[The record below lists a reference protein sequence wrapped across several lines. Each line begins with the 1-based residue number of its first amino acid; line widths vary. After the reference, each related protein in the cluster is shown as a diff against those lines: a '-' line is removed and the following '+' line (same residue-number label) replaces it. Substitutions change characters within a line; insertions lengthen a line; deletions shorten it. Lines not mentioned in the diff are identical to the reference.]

1 MHILISIVGIITLL
15 AVAFIASENRKA
27 INYRTVGI
35 AFLLQ
40 FILGGFVIYS
50 SVGQSVLFSMA
61 SAVSTVIGY
70 SNDGMSFMFGGLVS
84 DKMFELFGAGGFVIA
99 FRVLPIIVFFAA
111 LSAVLYYLG
120 IMQKVVAIVGGALQK
135 LLNTSKAESLSA
147 SANIFL
153 GVTEAP
159 LLIKPYIPK
168 MTRSELFAVM
178 CGGLASIAG
187 TMLAGY
193 AQLGIKMEYLLA
205 ASLMAAPGGLLFAKL
220 LIPHTEPFNDE
231 PLQLTEQDEQPR
243 NIIDAATSGTM
254 NGLSLALAVGAMLFS
269 FVSLVALINGMLGGI
284 GGWFGIDNLTL
295 QQILGYLFAPIAFLM
310 GVSWDEAMLA
320 GSFIGQKIVINE
332 FFAYINLAPY
342 LSGDAIVA
350 ATGMPMSERTQVI
363 LSFALCGFAN
373 FGTVAIAIAGIG
385 SLVPERR
392 SEIATLGFKALA
404 AGVLSNLM
412 AATIAGLFM
421 SLS

>member
-1 MHILISIVGIITLL
+1 MEILISIVGIIALL
-15 AVAFIASENRKA
+15 AVAFLASENRKA
-27 INYRTVGI
+27 INYRTVGL

-40 FILGGFVIYS
+40 LIMGAFVIYS
-50 SVGQSVLFSMA
+50 SFGQAVIFNMA
-61 SAVSTVIGY
+61 EAVSTVIGY
-70 SNDGMSFMFGGLVS
+70 SNEGMSFMFGGLVS
-84 DKMFELFGAGGFVIA
+84 DKMYELFGPGGFVIA
-99 FRVLPIIVFFAA
+99 FKVLPIIVFFSAI
-111 LSAVLYYLG
+111 SAVLYYLG
-120 IMQKVVAIVGGALQK
+120 IMQWVVRIVGGALQK
-135 LLNTSKAESLSA
+135 ILNTSKAESMSA

-168 MTRSELFAVM
+168 MSRAELFAVM

-205 ASLMAAPGGLLFAKL
+205 ASFMAAPGGLLFAKL
-220 LIPHTEPFNDE
+220 LIPQTEKVND
-231 PLQLTEQDEQPR
+231 QDLTVVEENPPA
-243 NIIDAATSGTM
+243 NIIDAATTGTM
-254 NGLSLALAVGAMLFS
+254 NGLSLAMAVGAMLFA
-269 FVSLVALINGMLGGI
+269 FVSLVALMNGMLGGI
-284 GGWFGIDNLTL
+284 GNWFGFDGLSL
-295 QQILGYLFAPIAFLM
+295 QLILGYLFAPVAWLM
-310 GVSWDEAMLA
+310 GVAWDEALLA

-373 FGTVAIAIAGIG
+373 LGTVAIAIAGIG
-385 SLVPERR
+385 GLVPERR
-392 SEIATLGFKALA
+392 SEIASLGLKALL

-421 SLS
+421 SFV

>member
-1 MHILISIVGIITLL
+1 MQILISIVGIIALL
-15 AVAFIASENRKA
+15 SVAFLASENRKA
-27 INYRTVGI
+27 INYRTVGL
-35 AFLLQ
+35 AFFLQ
-40 FILGGFVIYS
+40 LIMGAFVIYS
-50 SVGQSVLFSMA
+50 SFGQAVIFNMA
-61 SAVSTVIGY
+61 EAVSTVIGY
-70 SNDGMSFMFGGLVS
+70 SNEGMSFMFGGLVS
-84 DKMFELFGAGGFVIA
+84 DKMYELFGPGGFVIA
-99 FRVLPIIVFFAA
+99 FKVLPIIVFFSAI
-111 LSAVLYYLG
+111 SAVLYYLG
-120 IMQKVVAIVGGALQK
+120 IMQWVVRIVGGALQK
-135 LLNTSKAESLSA
+135 ILNTSKAESMSA

-168 MTRSELFAVM
+168 MSRAELFAVM

-205 ASLMAAPGGLLFAKL
+205 ASFMAAPGGLLFAKL
-220 LIPHTEPFNDE
+220 LIPQTEKVND
-231 PLQLTEQDEQPR
+231 QDLTVVEENPPA
-243 NIIDAATSGTM
+243 NIIDAATTGTM
-254 NGLSLALAVGAMLFS
+254 NGLSLAMAVGAMLFA
-269 FVSLVALINGMLGGI
+269 FVSLVALMNGMLGGI
-284 GGWFGIDNLTL
+284 GNWFGFDGLSL
-295 QQILGYLFAPIAFLM
+295 QLILGYLFAPVAWLM
-310 GVSWDEAMLA
+310 GVAWDEALLA

-373 FGTVAIAIAGIG
+373 LGTVAIAIAGIG
-385 SLVPERR
+385 GLVPERR
-392 SEIATLGFKALA
+392 SEIASLGLKALL

-421 SLS
+421 SLV

>member
-1 MHILISIVGIITLL
+1 MQILISIVGIITLL
-15 AVAFIASENRKA
+15 AVAFLASENRKA
-27 INYRTVGI
+27 INYRTVGL

-40 FILGGFVIYS
+40 LIMGAFVIYS
-50 SVGQSVLFSMA
+50 SFGQAIIFNMA
-61 SAVSTVIGY
+61 EAVSTVIGY
-70 SNDGMSFMFGGLVS
+70 SNEGMSFMFGGLVS
-84 DKMFELFGAGGFVIA
+84 DKMYELFGPGGFVIA
-99 FRVLPIIVFFAA
+99 FKVLPIIVFFSAI
-111 LSAVLYYLG
+111 SAVLYYLG
-120 IMQKVVAIVGGALQK
+120 IMQWVVRIVGGALQK
-135 LLNTSKAESLSA
+135 ILNTSKAESMSA

-168 MTRSELFAVM
+168 MSRAELFAVM

-205 ASLMAAPGGLLFAKL
+205 ASFMAAPGGLLFAKL
-220 LIPHTEPFNDE
+220 LIPQTEKVND
-231 PLQLTEQDEQPR
+231 QDLTVVEENPPA
-243 NIIDAATSGTM
+243 NIIDAATTGTM
-254 NGLSLALAVGAMLFS
+254 NGLSLAMAVGAMLFA
-269 FVSLVALINGMLGGI
+269 FVSLVALMNGMLGGI
-284 GGWFGIDNLTL
+284 GNWFGFDGLTL
-295 QQILGYLFAPIAFLM
+295 QLILGYVFAPIAWLM
-310 GVSWDEAMLA
+310 GVAWDEALLA

-342 LSGDAIVA
+342 LSGDMIVE

-373 FGTVAIAIAGIG
+373 LGTVAIAIAGIG
-385 SLVPERR
+385 GLVPERR
-392 SEIATLGFKALA
+392 SEIASLGLKALF
-404 AGVLSNLM
+404 AGILSNLM

-421 SLS
+421 SFV

>member
-1 MHILISIVGIITLL
+1 M
-15 AVAFIASENRKA
+15 
-27 INYRTVGI
+27 
-35 AFLLQ
+35 
-40 FILGGFVIYS
+40 
-50 SVGQSVLFSMA
+50 
-61 SAVSTVIGY
+61 
-70 SNDGMSFMFGGLVS
+70 
-84 DKMFELFGAGGFVIA
+84 
-99 FRVLPIIVFFAA
+99 
-111 LSAVLYYLG
+111 
-120 IMQKVVAIVGGALQK
+120 
-135 LLNTSKAESLSA
+135 SA

-159 LLIKPYIPK
+159 LLIKPYMPR

-205 ASLMAAPGGLLFAKL
+205 ASFMAAPGGLLFAKL
-220 LIPHTEPFNDE
+220 LIPQTETINDAH
-231 PLQLTEQDEQPR
+231 LQLTEENQPR
-243 NIIDAATSGTM
+243 NLLDAATTGTM
-254 NGLSLALAVGAMLFS
+254 SGLSLALAVGAMLFS
-269 FVSLVALINGMLGGI
+269 FISLVALFNGMLGGI
-284 GGWFGIDNLTL
+284 GAWFGLEGLTL
-295 QQILGYLFAPIAFLM
+295 QQILGYLFAPLAWLM
-310 GVSWDEAMLA
+310 GVSWSEAMLA

-342 LSGDAIVA
+342 LSGDTLVA
-350 ATGMPMSERTQVI
+350 TTGQPMSERTQVI

-373 FGTVAIAIAGIG
+373 IGTVAIAIAGIG
-385 SLVPERR
+385 GLVPERR
-392 SEIATLGFKALA
+392 SEIASLGLKALA

>member
-1 MHILISIVGIITLL
+1 MQTLISIIGIIALL
-15 AVAFIASENRKA
+15 AVAFLASENRKA
-27 INYRTVGI
+27 INYRTVGL

-40 FILGGFVIYS
+40 FTLGAFVIYT
-50 SVGQSVLFSMA
+50 SVGQAVIFSMA
-61 SAVSTVIGY
+61 ESVSTVIGY
-70 SNDGMSFMFGGLVS
+70 SKDGMSFMFGGLVS
-84 DKMFELFGAGGFVIA
+84 DKMYELFGPGGFVIA
-99 FRVLPIIVFFAA
+99 FQVLPIIVFFSA

-120 IMQKVVAIVGGALQK
+120 VMPWVVKWVGGGLQR
-135 LLNTSKAESLSA
+135 LLKTSKAESMSA

-153 GVTEAP
+153 GVSEAP

-168 MTRSELFAVM
+168 MTRAELFAVM

-205 ASLMAAPGGLLFAKL
+205 ASFMAAPGGLLFAKL
-220 LIPHTEPFNDE
+220 LIPQTEPVCDDNLAIVE
-231 PLQLTEQDEQPR
+231 EAKPS
-243 NIIDAATSGTM
+243 NIIDAATEGTM
-254 NGLSLALAVGAMLFS
+254 SGLYLALAVGAMLFS
-269 FVSLVALINGMLGGI
+269 FVSLVALLNGMMGGV
-284 GGWFGIDNLTL
+284 GSWFGIEELSL
-295 QQILGYLFAPIAFLM
+295 QMILGYVFAPVAWLM

-342 LSGDAIVA
+342 LSGESIVE

-373 FGTVAIAIAGIG
+373 FGTVAIAIASIG
-385 SLVPERR
+385 GLVPERR
-392 SEIATLGFKALA
+392 SEIASLGFKALL

-421 SLS
+421 SLG